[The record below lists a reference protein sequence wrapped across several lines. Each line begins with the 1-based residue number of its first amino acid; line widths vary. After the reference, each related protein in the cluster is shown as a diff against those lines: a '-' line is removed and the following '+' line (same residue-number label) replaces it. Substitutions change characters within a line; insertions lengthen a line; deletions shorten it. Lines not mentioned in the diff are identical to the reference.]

1 MKLFLKQFFQIYQ
14 SRTKESGNRLSVQL
28 SEDLREY
35 FKQDELELVFDP
47 KDVDERSELVTHGSY
62 VLNTVYNFLQDR
74 GGKIVSRLEEKHK
87 PSREELLDTIHIVN
101 GDVRSLRSKKEWVV
115 DILFNFKVTYLSDEK
130 LEDIFTLGVDT
141 HSAVFDASAYYTDTI
156 LKNVLPLQQKGGIEL
171 SRKDLE
177 IQFRECLKAASE
189 RAQEYGKGLQ
199 NEILKRLHRNISRI
213 NGFYTAQIQ
222 ELHRNQP
229 SYEEKRLHLERELQH
244 KLKEEI
250 DNHKLR
256 IVLKLLSYH
265 IIERPEIRIAVKL
278 GPLSSKAE
286 AIMDMVYDSYLGEL
300 DYGSCPVCRSN
311 MEKIVISDE
320 GKIGCSFCSFVCS
333 TCGKQSS
340 DVQHAAA
347 CVVCSQPLC
356 ANCQSECNTCHQPV
370 CDKHHH
376 VCAVG
381 EEMVCA
387 SCVKSCGQC
396 KKELCSD
403 HTFHCHATQDTLCF
417 EHRVICSG
425 CRKIYSPRYVQQ
437 LKKSERF
444 CPDCRTP
451 FL

>member
-1 MKLFLKQFFQIYQ
+1 MKPFLKQFFEIHR
-14 SRTKESGNRLSVQL
+14 SRIKESGNRLSVQL

-47 KDVDERSELVTHGSY
+47 KDVDEKSELVTHGSY

-74 GGKIVSRLEEKHK
+74 GGKIVSRLEEIHK
-87 PSREELLDTIHIVN
+87 PTRDDLLKKIRVVN
-101 GDVRSLRSKKEWVV
+101 GRIHSLKSKKEWVV

-141 HSAVFDASAYYTDTI
+141 HSAVFDARAYYTDAV
-156 LKNVLPLQQKGGIEL
+156 LNNVKPLQQKGGIEL

-177 IQFRECLKAASE
+177 IQFRECLKAASD

-213 NGFYTAQIQ
+213 KGFYTAQIQ

-229 SYEEKRLHLERELQH
+229 SYEEKRLHLERELDH

-265 IIERPEIRIAVKL
+265 IIERPEIRVSVKL
-278 GPLSSKAE
+278 GPDSSNAE
-286 AIMDMVYDSYLGEL
+286 IPIDMVYDAYGGEL
-300 DYGSCPVCRSN
+300 DYGSCPVCHSD
-311 MEKIVISDE
+311 MEKIVISDD
-320 GKIGCSFCSFVCS
+320 GKIGCSHCSFVCS
-333 TCGKQSS
+333 TCHKHSS

-347 CVVCSQPLC
+347 CVVCSDPLC
-356 ANCQSECNTCHQPV
+356 SNCQTECTTCRQPV
-370 CDKHHH
+370 CEKHHH

-381 EEMVCA
+381 EEMICA
-387 SCVKSCGQC
+387 QCVKSCSQC
-396 KKELCSD
+396 EKELCND
-403 HTFHCHATQDTLCF
+403 HTFHCHATQEALCF

-425 CRKIYSPRYVQQ
+425 CRKIFSARYVQQ
-437 LKKSERF
+437 LKKSEKL

-451 FL
+451 F

>member
-1 MKLFLKQFFQIYQ
+1 MMKLFLKHFFEIHQ
-14 SRTKESGNRLSVQL
+14 SRIKESGNRLSVQL
-28 SEDLREY
+28 SDELRQY

-47 KDVDERSELVTHGSY
+47 NDVDEKSELVTHGSF

-87 PSREELLDTIHIVN
+87 PTRDDLLKKIRVVN
-101 GDVRSLRSKKEWVV
+101 GSVHSLKSKKEWVV

-141 HSAVFDASAYYTDTI
+141 HSAVFDAGAYYTDSVI
-156 LKNVLPLQQKGGIEL
+156 GNVQPLHQKGGIEL
-171 SRKDLE
+171 SRKELE

-213 NGFYTAQIQ
+213 KGFYTAQIQ

-229 SYEEKRLHLERELQH
+229 SYEEKRLHLDRELQH
-244 KLKEEI
+244 KLNEEI

-265 IIERPEIRIAVKL
+265 IIERPEVLISAKL
-278 GPLSSKAE
+278 CPDSSKAE
-286 AIMDMVYDSYLGEL
+286 IMMNMVYDAYAGVL
-300 DYGSCPVCRSN
+300 DFGTCPVCHSI
-311 MEKIVISDE
+311 MEKIVMSDD
-320 GKIGCSFCSFVCS
+320 GKIGCSHCSFVCS
-333 TCGKQSS
+333 TCHKHSS

-347 CVVCSQPLC
+347 CVVCNDPLC
-356 ANCQSECNTCHQPV
+356 ANCQTECATCHQPV
-370 CDKHHH
+370 CDKHQHT
-376 VCAVG
+376 CTVG
-381 EEMVCA
+381 DEMVCA
-387 SCVKSCGQC
+387 QCVKSCGQC
-396 KKELCSD
+396 KRELCND
-403 HTFHCHATQDTLCF
+403 HTFHCHATQEALCF

-425 CRKIYSPRYVQQ
+425 CRKIFSPLYVQQ
-437 LKKSERF
+437 LKKNERF

-451 FL
+451 F